1 MAGLVL
7 APRDGVTSAGPRAV
21 RYIAVVRR
29 AAILPEQHENFPM
42 TTPNPPGTT
51 NRLARETSPY
61 LLQHAHNPV
70 DWYPWGEEALA
81 LARREGRPILLSI
94 GYSAC
99 HWCHVMAHES
109 FEDAATAGVMNEL
122 YVNIKVDREERP
134 DLDRIYQVA
143 HQILARRAGGW
154 PLTVFLTPDDHVPFF
169 AGTYLPAE
177 PRYGMPAFR
186 EVLIRAARFFHEHP
200 EEIRRQ
206 SESLARVFDDLVP
219 AASEGARGAFDR
231 RPLDAARAGA
241 QQDFDGEHGG
251 FGGAPKFPHAIGLER
266 LLRDWS
272 ATAHGDEP
280 DLQALYMATLTLTR
294 MAEGGLY
301 DQLGGGFC
309 RYSVDAEWMIPHF
322 EKMLYDNGSLL
333 AVYSLAAIAT
343 GEPLFRRVVA
353 ETADWAL
360 RDMQGPDGGF
370 QAALDADSEGHEGRF
385 YVWERAEIEA
395 LLSPGE
401 YRAMALRFGLD
412 RAPNFEGRH
421 HLHVAAGI
429 EDVAAGLDLSPEAAR
444 EVLDSARAKLLAVRS
459 RRVWPGRDDK
469 VITGWNGLVIR
480 GLALA
485 ARALD
490 RDDLADAATRAVDL
504 LRRTAWVD
512 GRLHAV
518 CKGGAARFPAY
529 LDDHAFLLD
538 GLLELLQTRW
548 RSADLAFAIDLAEA
562 LLRHFEDR
570 ERGGFWYT
578 ADDQPT
584 PLHRPKSFA
593 DDATPAGNGVAAL
606 ALQRLGWLLGEP
618 RYLEA
623 AARTLEGG
631 WDSLGRAPQ
640 AHATLL
646 NALEDHLSPGEVV
659 ILRGCCG
666 ELGEWQRALARLYA
680 PRRQVYA
687 IPQSAADL
695 PAALAAKACTGDVV
709 AYVCEGPTCS
719 APITDLGALV
729 RRLRDGVVTRD
740 AR

>member
-1 MAGLVL
+1 
-7 APRDGVTSAGPRAV
+7 
-21 RYIAVVRR
+21 
-29 AAILPEQHENFPM
+29 M
-42 TTPNPPGTT
+42 TTPAASGHS

-70 DWYPWGEEALA
+70 DWHPWGAEALA

-109 FEDAATAGVMNEL
+109 FEDPVTAEVMNEL

-134 DLDRIYQVA
+134 DLDRIYQLA
-143 HQILARRAGGW
+143 HQVLTRRAGGW
-154 PLTVFLTPDDHVPFF
+154 PLTVFLTPDDLVPFF

-186 EVLIRAARFFHEHP
+186 EVLIRAAQFFHEQP
-200 EEIRRQ
+200 DEIRRQ
-206 SESLARVFDDLVP
+206 SESLQRVFRELGPTSP
-219 AASEGARGAFDR
+219 AAAPDAFDDA
-231 RPLDAARAGA
+231 PLRTARAQAAR
-241 QQDFDGEHGG
+241 DFDGQAGG
-251 FGGAPKFPHAIGLER
+251 FGGAPKFPHAMGLER
-266 LLRDWS
+266 LLRDWA
-272 ATAHGDEP
+272 ATAHSDEP

-294 MAEGGLY
+294 MAEGGIY

-309 RYSVDAEWMIPHF
+309 RYSVDAKWLIPHF

-333 AVYSLAAIAT
+333 AVYTLAAVAT
-343 GEPLFRRVVA
+343 GEGLFRRVAA

-370 QAALDADSEGHEGRF
+370 HAALDADSEGHEGRF
-385 YVWERAEIEA
+385 YVWERGEIEA
-395 LLSPGE
+395 LLAPGE
-401 YRAMALRFGLD
+401 FRALALRFGLG

-421 HLHVAAGI
+421 HLYVATSLDDI
-429 EDVAAGLDLSPEAAR
+429 AAELQLSVEAAR
-444 EVLDSARAKLLAVRS
+444 EVVDSARAKLLAVRS

-469 VITGWNGLVIR
+469 ILTGWNGLLIR

-485 ARALD
+485 ARLLD
-490 RDDLADAATRAVDL
+490 RDDLAAAATRAVDL
-504 LRRTAWVD
+504 LRTQVWVE
-512 GRLHAV
+512 GRLYAT
-518 CKGGAARFPAY
+518 CRSGQARFPAY

-548 RSADLAFAIDLAEA
+548 RGEDLAFAIDLAEA
-562 LLRHFEDR
+562 LLARFEDH
-570 ERGGFWYT
+570 EHGGFWYT

-584 PLHRPKSFA
+584 PLYRSKSFA
-593 DDATPAGNGVAAL
+593 DEATPAGNGIAAQ
-606 ALQRLGWLLGEP
+606 ALLRLGWLLGET
-618 RYLEA
+618 RYLDA
-623 AARTLEGG
+623 AARTLAGG
-631 WDSLGRAPQ
+631 WESLTRAPH
-640 AHATLL
+640 AHAALL
-646 NALEDHLSPGEVV
+646 NALEEQLAPGEVV

-666 ELGEWQRALARLYA
+666 ELGDWQRALARLYA

-687 IPQSAADL
+687 IPSSATDL
-695 PAALAAKACTGDVV
+695 PPALAAKACTADVV
-709 AYVCEGPTCS
+709 AYVCEGPSCS